1 MQANMDTEAE
11 KITIIEG
18 PTPQFEPPR
27 EAWPQAVIESQKP
40 RQVTLTRLRT
50 FNGPALVERCW
61 KAWDKGGPI
70 HLEYRDDE
78 GLTQQARIVAAR
90 YAEVPEGQ
98 VLFLY
103 VYLN

>member
-1 MQANMDTEAE
+1 MSANMNTEAE

-18 PTPQFEPPR
+18 PTPQFEQPH
-27 EAWPQAVIESQKP
+27 EAWPQSVIEGP
-40 RQVTLTRLRT
+40 NVREVAVTRLRT

-61 KAWDKGGPI
+61 KAWDKGDPI

-78 GLTQQARIVAAR
+78 GLTRMARIVAAR
-90 YAEVPEGQ
+90 CGEVPEGQ

-103 VYLN
+103 VRLN

>member
-18 PTPQFEPPR
+18 PVPQFEQSH
-27 EAWPQAVIESQKP
+27 EAWPLAVSEGP
-40 RQVTLTRLRT
+40 AVRQVVMTRLRT

-61 KAWDKGGPI
+61 KAWDRGEPI
-70 HLEYRDDE
+70 VLEYRDDG
-78 GLTQQARIVAAR
+78 GLTQKAKIVAAR
-90 YAEVPEGQ
+90 CAEVPEGQ

-103 VYLN
+103 VRLN